1 MGTMVP
7 GTLLI
12 LLAASQGQTQ
22 TCPVISFPGGLTD
35 TSGVTRKDI

>member
-22 TCPVISFPGGLTD
+22 TCPGGLTD